1 MNESTTCSDYSDLSK
16 SLTKTIDKK
25 TKKENGIYF
34 THPSTIQKNIELL
47 ENHFDFDSIDSILE
61 PSFGSGEFIQ
71 GLIHHIKDKKTNI
84 NITGIEL
91 NKSIFDQV
99 VNNHDLN
106 YENIE
111 YINDDFIQHQF
122 SNKKYDLIIGNP
134 PYFVIKKKNV
144 SNEYIN
150 YFDGRPNIF
159 VLFILKSINL
169 LTENGILSFVLPR
182 NFLNSLYFNKVRN
195 LIYNDYTILNIFEC
209 DDNYIETKQKT
220 IILIIQKRQKCLID
234 DVCLDENT
242 NFATKYVHDIIVFGT
257 PQNINQINT
266 LLKDST
272 TLEQLGFTV
281 YVGTIV
287 WNQNKNILTNDSNQK
302 RLVYSSDISNKELK
316 LQKYSN
322 EAKKNYIKT
331 DKKGE
336 SGKVLVIN
344 RGYGVGTYKFEY
356 CLIDNLKTEYFI
368 ENHLIC
374 VKYTGKD
381 NQNEKVSIKK
391 YEKVMKSFENNKT
404 SEFISLYFGN
414 NAINTTELCKIL
426 PIY

>member
-1 MNESTTCSDYSDLSK
+1 ML
-16 SLTKTIDKK
+16 
-25 TKKENGIYF
+25 KE
-34 THPSTIQKNIELL
+34 
-47 ENHFDFDSIDSILE
+47 
-61 PSFGSGEFIQ
+61 
-71 GLIHHIKDKKTNI
+71 
-84 NITGIEL
+84 
-91 NKSIFDQV
+91 
-99 VNNHDLN
+99 
-106 YENIE
+106 
-111 YINDDFIQHQF
+111 
-122 SNKKYDLIIGNP
+122 
-134 PYFVIKKKNV
+134 
-144 SNEYIN
+144 
-150 YFDGRPNIF
+150 
-159 VLFILKSINL
+159 
-169 LTENGILSFVLPR
+169 
-182 NFLNSLYFNKVRN
+182 
-195 LIYNDYTILNIFEC
+195 
-209 DDNYIETKQKT
+209 
-220 IILIIQKRQKCLID
+220 
-234 DVCLDENT
+234 
-242 NFATKYVHDIIVFGT
+242 
-257 PQNINQINT
+257 
-266 LLKDST
+266 ST

-287 WNQNKNILTNDSNQK
+287 WNQHKAILTNDPNQK

-322 EAKKNYIKT
+322 ETKKNYIKT

-404 SEFISLYFGN
+404 SEFISIYFGN

>member
-1 MNESTTCSDYSDLSK
+1 MKCSTTCSDYSDLSK

-47 ENHFDFDSIDSILE
+47 ESHFDFDSIHNILE

-91 NKSIFDQV
+91 NKPIFDQV

-111 YINDDFIQHQF
+111 YINDDFIQYQF
-122 SNKKYDLIIGNP
+122 SNKKYDMIIGNP

-242 NFATKYVHDIIVFGT
+242 DFATKYVHDIIVFGT

-287 WNQNKNILTNDSNQK
+287 WNQHKAILTNDPNQK

-322 EAKKNYIKT
+322 ETKKNYIKT

-404 SEFISLYFGN
+404 SEFISIYFGN

>member
-1 MNESTTCSDYSDLSK
+1 MKCSTTCSDYSDLSK

-47 ENHFDFDSIDSILE
+47 ESHFNFDSIHNILE

-91 NKSIFDQV
+91 NKPIFDQV

-111 YINDDFIQHQF
+111 YINDDFIQYQF

-234 DVCLDENT
+234 DICLHEN
-242 NFATKYVHDIIVFGT
+242 NIFATKYVHDIIVFGT
-257 PQNINQINT
+257 PKNINQINT

-287 WNQNKNILTNDSNQK
+287 WNQHKAILTNDSNQK

-322 EAKKNYIKT
+322 ETKKNYIKT

-404 SEFISLYFGN
+404 SEFISIYFGN

>member
-1 MNESTTCSDYSDLSK
+1 MKCSTTCSDYSDLSK